1 MFDLFINE
9 LKRYRKVAILGF
21 LAHMIVW
28 AVMTKIFPALAPHTI
43 KFLVLVGLAV
53 LAGTALGVVANSLI
67 RRKNHWTYLVHRPI
81 STGNIHL
88 AISGAHV
95 MALILVVALP
105 IFLIFGFYDVFTTS
119 VVDARYYWTVV
130 HLTCIALTGYF
141 LGSYGVFSPAKA
153 SFAALWLMFY
163 VTHETPLPLEI
174 ELSVDLFFVI
184 SSFALSRYCFKV
196 NPENVR
202 QTSVFTVASVL
213 ALQPALLIVLLM
225 IQGTLYHTGLAI
237 FSTHPSKNFELNS
250 YQNFRSKD
258 LPDAFGQLL
267 EQSTNPKATTI
278 AQELALSKYNFTRKH
293 TFNAPTRQQL
303 FFKEKPQRY
312 AMVDET
318 NNRLWV
324 FSHKDMV
331 FVGRNSQADTIEK
344 YIGANGFFNPEKT
357 VKASDKF
364 TQVPAIL
371 SNKFIQ
377 SADTIYTIDFEHE
390 KVVTKFELPANEV
403 FVKNMKTMFDKV
415 VIQSNKATYFFDTI
429 DFNLSSKTIVPEHVI
444 QHPNDLM
451 RYEQVVISEVMSG
464 YILGYFDNHYFGY
477 NQPGASVIFAD
488 RDEKSGEPLVEYAF
502 TEPHVAMPITYQSWL
517 LSPIVM
523 NVFAGIFTSN
533 LHVQGEPYAPY
544 QFFWQRDI
552 PSSVQTL
559 AICLLLASAL
569 LSFIVARHFQLSS
582 KQQTLW
588 AILGLTCGIPGLL
601 ALMLLNW
608 NASKHMILSFVP
620 ANKSSQRHQMVTKEH
635 ANV

>member
-9 LKRYRKVAILGF
+9 LKRYRNVAILGF

-28 AVMTKIFPALAPHTI
+28 AVMTKVFPALAPHPV
-43 KFLVLVGLAV
+43 KFLVLVGLACI
-53 LAGTALGVVANSLI
+53 AGAAFGVVANTLI

-95 MALILVVALP
+95 ITLILVVALP

-119 VVDARYYWTVV
+119 VVDARYYWTAV
-130 HLTCIALTGYF
+130 HIMCIALTGYF

-163 VTHETPLPLEI
+163 VTHETPLPLEV

-196 NPENVR
+196 NPENVS
-202 QTSVFTVASVL
+202 QTSVFTIASVL
-213 ALQPALLIVLLM
+213 ALQPALLIGLLM
-225 IQGTLYHTGLAI
+225 VQGTLYHTGLAI

-250 YQNFRSKD
+250 YENFRSKD
-258 LPDAFGQLL
+258 LPDAFEQLL
-267 EQSTNPKATTI
+267 EQSNNPKATTI
-278 AQELALSKYNFTRKH
+278 AQELALSKYEFTRKH
-293 TFNAPTRQQL
+293 TFRAPTRQQL
-303 FFKEKPQRY
+303 FIKEKPQRY
-312 AMVDET
+312 AMMDET

-324 FSHKDMV
+324 FSHEDMV
-331 FVGRNSQADTIEK
+331 FVGRNTQADTIEK
-344 YIGANGFFNPEKT
+344 YIGANGFYSPKESLT
-357 VKASDKF
+357 ASDRFK
-364 TQVPAIL
+364 QIPAIL

-377 SADTIYTIDFEHE
+377 SSDTIYTVDFEHE
-390 KVVTKFELPANEV
+390 KVITKFALPAGEI

-451 RYEQVVISEVMSG
+451 RYEQVAISEVMDG

-488 RDEKSGEPLVEYAF
+488 RDGNSGESLVEYAF
-502 TEPHVAMPITYQSWL
+502 KEPHVAMPITYQSWL

-523 NVFAGIFTSN
+523 NVFSGVFTSN
-533 LHVQGEPYAPY
+533 LQVRGEPYSPY

-552 PSSVQTL
+552 PLDVLTL
-559 AICLLLASAL
+559 AIGMLLASAAL
-569 LSFIVARHFQLSS
+569 CFFVARHFQLST
-582 KQQTLW
+582 KQQRLW
-588 AILGLTCGIPGLL
+588 AILGLICGVPGLV

-620 ANKSSQRHQMVTKEH
+620 ANKSSQRHQVVTKEH